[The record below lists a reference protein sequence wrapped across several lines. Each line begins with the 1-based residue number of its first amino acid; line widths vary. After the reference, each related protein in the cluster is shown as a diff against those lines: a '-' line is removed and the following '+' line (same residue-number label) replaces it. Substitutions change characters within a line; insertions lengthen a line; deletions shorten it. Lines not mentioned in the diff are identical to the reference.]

1 MLMAVKKSVTPKPA
15 ARSARRSR
23 AAEAGAS
30 TRDVLIREA
39 MKLFAERAIDAVS
52 LREIV
57 QKAGQGN
64 QSAIHYH
71 FNDKQG
77 LVIAVAEFVRAM
89 FEPYFA
95 AALGEIV
102 RLERDGALRDED
114 LVAGLVMP
122 LIQVFHADDTGRDA
136 IRFVAR
142 LASDGGDLGQSLV
155 LQQCAPFLNEIEPR
169 LAARHPGK
177 QREKLQFQMLLGMSS
192 TIFGL
197 TAIGGLRHSPFGGN
211 HATLYAG
218 RFDDLIRD
226 YVHFVGRGLL
236 GD

>member
-1 MLMAVKKSVTPKPA
+1 M
-15 ARSARRSR
+15 
-23 AAEAGAS
+23 G
-30 TRDVLIREA
+30 
-39 MKLFAERAIDAVS
+39 AVS

-77 LVIAVAEFVRAM
+77 LVIAVAEYVRSL
-89 FEPYFA
+89 FEPHFA
-95 AALGEIV
+95 AVISEIQQ
-102 RLERDGALRDED
+102 REHEGSLSDDD

-122 LIQVFHADDTGRDA
+122 LIQVFHSNDTGRDA

-155 LQQCAPFLNEIEPR
+155 LKQCAPFLNQIEAR
-169 LAARHPGK
+169 LAARHPDK
-177 QREKLQFQMLLGMSS
+177 PREKLQFQLLLGMSS

-197 TAIGGLRHSPFGGN
+197 TAIGGLRHSPFGGDES
-211 HATLYAG
+211 TLYAG

>member
-1 MLMAVKKSVTPKPA
+1 MLTAVKKSATAKPA
-15 ARSARRSR
+15 TSPARRLR
-23 AAEAGAS
+23 GAEAGAS
-30 TRDVLIREA
+30 TREALVREA
-39 MKLFAERAIDAVS
+39 MKLFAERAIGAVS

-95 AALGEIV
+95 AVISEISQ
-102 RLERDGALRDED
+102 LERDGTLRDEH
-114 LVAGLVMP
+114 LVSGLVMP
-122 LIQVFHADDTGRDA
+122 LIQVFHTDDTGRDA

-155 LQQCAPFLNEIEPR
+155 LKQCASFLNQIESR
-169 LAARHPGK
+169 LAARHPDK
-177 QREKLQFQMLLGMSS
+177 PREKLQFQLLLGMSS

-197 TAIGGLRHSPFGGN
+197 TAIGGLRHSPFGGDQS
-211 HATLYAG
+211 TLYAG

>member
-1 MLMAVKKSVTPKPA
+1 MLTA
-15 ARSARRSR
+15 ARKSTASKRVKPSGRASR
-23 AAEAGAS
+23 VAETGTS
-30 TRDVLIREA
+30 TRDVLVREA

-77 LVIAVAEFVRAM
+77 LVIAVADTVRAM
-89 FEPYFA
+89 FEPHFE
-95 AALGEIV
+95 AALDEIGA
-102 RLERDGALRDED
+102 RERDGTLSDDD

-122 LIQVFHADDTGRDA
+122 LIRVFHSSETGRDA
-136 IRFVAR
+136 IRFIAR
-142 LASDGGDLGQSLV
+142 LTSDGGDLGQSLV
-155 LQQCAPFLNEIEPR
+155 LRQCAPFLNQIEAR
-169 LAARHPGK
+169 FAARRPDK
-177 QREKLQFQMLLGMSS
+177 ARDKLQLQMLLGMSS

-197 TAIGGLRHSPFGGN
+197 TAIGGLRHSPFG
-211 HATLYAG
+211 HAAPLYAG

>member
-1 MLMAVKKSVTPKPA
+1 MLMAVKKSTAAKPA
-15 ARSARRSR
+15 TQAARRLR
-23 AAEAGAS
+23 GNETGAS
-30 TRDVLIREA
+30 TREALVREA
-39 MKLFAERAIDAVS
+39 MKLFAERAIGAVS

-77 LVIAVAEFVRAM
+77 LVIAVADTVRAL
-89 FEPYFA
+89 FEPHFA
-95 AALGEIV
+95 AVLSEIGS
-102 RLERDGALRDED
+102 REAEGTLTDDD

-122 LIQVFHADDTGRDA
+122 LIQVFHADETGRDA
-136 IRFVAR
+136 IRFVSR

-155 LQQCAPFLNEIEPR
+155 LKQCAPFLNQIEAR
-169 LAARHPGK
+169 FIARHPDK
-177 QREKLQFQMLLGMSS
+177 PRDKLQLQLLLGMSS

-197 TAIGGLRHSPFGGN
+197 TAIGGLRHSPFGD
-211 HATLYAG
+211 ASPLYAG

>member
-1 MLMAVKKSVTPKPA
+1 MLMAVKKAAKSKPASRSA
-15 ARSARRSR
+15 ARSRGPE
-23 AAEAGAS
+23 AASG
-30 TRDVLIREA
+30 TRDALVREA
-39 MKLFAERAIDAVS
+39 MSLFAERAIGAVS

-77 LVIAVAEFVRAM
+77 LVIAVAEFVRTL
-89 FEPYFA
+89 FEPHFA
-95 AALGEIV
+95 AVIAEIS
-102 RLERDGALRDED
+102 RLEREGSLRDED

-122 LIQVFHADDTGRDA
+122 LIQVFHSDDTGRDA

-155 LQQCAPFLNEIEPR
+155 LRQCAPFLNEIEVR
-169 LAARHPGK
+169 LAQRHLGK
-177 QREKLQFQMLLGMSS
+177 SREKLQLQLLLAMSS

-197 TAIGGLRHSPFGGN
+197 TAIGGLRHAPFG
-211 HATLYAG
+211 AESSTLYAG

-226 YVHFVGRGLL
+226 FVHFVSRGLL